1 MAPPMQ
7 PCPVCGTMMRAGLVA
22 CKTDWYRLPEEIRDR
37 VNRNFTPKSDP
48 TAAYVQA
55 VNDALAWFAA
65 NPAEAP
71 ADA

>member
-1 MAPPMQ
+1 MPTPTQ
-7 PCPVCGTMMRAGLVA
+7 PCPVCGAQMRAGLVA
-22 CKTDWYRLPEEIRDR
+22 CKTDWYRLPDEIRGR
-37 VNRNFTPKSDP
+37 INANFTPKSDP

-65 NPAEAP
+65 NPSEAP